1 MSSISVQR
9 LARFFGTPTRYGLL
23 PSTFIYLSI
32 YISNYLSILGEGGEC
47 TMLKQHQL
55 DTVCSPQ
62 PDKDDDTGSVGSAS
76 GGSAAAGGSTSPPDS
91 PAVIPITQVI

>member
-1 MSSISVQR
+1 
-9 LARFFGTPTRYGLL
+9 
-23 PSTFIYLSI
+23 
-32 YISNYLSILGEGGEC
+32 
-47 TMLKQHQL
+47 MLKQHQL

-91 PAVIPITQVI
+91 PAVIPITQVIKSSFSSIDPKPINIRWFRTGSQPY